1 MIANS
6 FYYNLDRM
14 EELSLLLFILYGICR
29 VKLKNR
35 LSRHVSPQFMLSGAK
50 KIGHSTHFAFFMSTE
65 SKIIVHSTV

>member
-35 LSRHVSPQFMLSGAK
+35 LTRQFSTK
-50 KIGHSTHFAFFMSTE
+50 KILQGHFKGPEVFLMISL
-65 SKIIVHSTV
+65 IGLLQLCLQ